1 MQLENKIRFD
11 RPMRPDLASLI
22 AAPMLSERTIA
33 VAGHP
38 TRIILE
44 TMVWDGLDEVA
55 HREGRTVADLCGE
68 IEEDWDD
75 VPLDTAIRT
84 FVLQYFREAI
94 RR

>member
-55 HREGRTVADLCGE
+55 QAAAASLRPGRGGK
-68 IEEDWDD
+68 
-75 VPLDTAIRT
+75 
-84 FVLQYFREAI
+84 VLLRG
-94 RR
+94 